1 MIDEKVIRKILDYK
15 CFELTLGDSE
25 DENGDLLDCIKT
37 EKSPI
42 MSTHFVICQ
51 RRNVLTRARSNSP
64 WTNACQGDKFDQNY
78 FVVSSD
84 DEYIL
89 TKVVKSTK
97 KSNIFIMKQHFDR
110 EKRCWVNFQDPLAVN
125 QNSIPIGIKIS
136 FKPNEFHLKSFEKQN
151 ISGSKKQLSVLDG
164 KGEIT
169 FFKNSAFIDKADDHS
184 ILKAPQTST
193 PKKRSEP
200 IAYSQ
205 NQSPTGMSELDSSS
219 QKPSESQPSE
229 SQPSESQPSQAQPS
243 QSQPSQAQSSQ
254 SQPEKTYFSA
264 MAALLR
270 QESLPIN
277 FHLDEEIGKIV
288 PKPGGIQLK
297 YDPNYNRKQL
307 LIDTHRAELDNKFL
321 TNIRKGAF
329 RKELTKNPQK
339 YQLIKLSD
347 DQEKANR
354 KNFQLA
360 NDDQFDYKFLE
371 IIQVQPDKENEIYNP
386 ITGNQFYDHPK
397 CSILKNIFS
406 MFPSPEEHI
415 LILRNI

>member
-1 MIDEKVIRKILDYK
+1 MIDEKVIKKIVDYK

-78 FVVSSD
+78 FVISSD

-89 TKVVKSTK
+89 TKVVKSPK

-136 FKPNEFHLKSFEKQN
+136 FKPNEFHLKSFEKPN

-164 KGEIT
+164 NGEIT
-169 FFKNSAFIDKADDHS
+169 FFKNSAFIDKADDPS

-193 PKKRSEP
+193 PKKQSEP

-205 NQSPTGMSELDSSS
+205 NQSRTGMSELDSSS
-219 QKPSESQPSE
+219 QKPSESRSIESRPIESQPIESQPSE
-229 SQPSESQPSQAQPS
+229 SQPSESQPSQ
-243 QSQPSQAQSSQ
+243 
-254 SQPEKTYFSA
+254 KTYFSA

-270 QESLPIN
+270 QESLPLN
-277 FHLDEEIGKIV
+277 FHFDEEIGEIV

-297 YDPNYNRKQL
+297 YDPNHNRKQL
-307 LIDTHRAELDNKFL
+307 IVETHRAELDHKYL
-321 TNIRKGAF
+321 TNIKKGAF

-339 YQLIKLSD
+339 YQLIKLSE

-406 MFPSPEEHI
+406 MYPLSEEHF
-415 LILRNI
+415 